1 MAAKSPLKSP
11 LKSLCERYN
20 AVLEDMLLKVTCDK
34 STSLDIS
41 LQWIINSKNSV
52 PNIHGFLPYQLVFG
66 KNPDLPSVLT
76 TSCLL

>member
-1 MAAKSPLKSP
+1 MAAKSPP
-11 LKSLCERYN
+11 KSLCERYN
-20 AVLEDMLLKVTCDK
+20 AVLEDMLLKVKCNK

-41 LQWIINSKNSV
+41 LQGIINAKNSV

-76 TSCLL
+76 SYLL